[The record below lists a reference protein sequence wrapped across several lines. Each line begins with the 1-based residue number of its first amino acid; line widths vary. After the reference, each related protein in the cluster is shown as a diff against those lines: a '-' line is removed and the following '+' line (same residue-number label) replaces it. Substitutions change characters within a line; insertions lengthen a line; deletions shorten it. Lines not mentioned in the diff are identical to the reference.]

1 MIVIL
6 EGLSMEYIQKIE
18 NKVQELLDNESLSAA
33 KIGRDTGLSAG
44 MIKHLRT
51 GYKTLDVTKFENI
64 KKLYE
69 YQLALEEADKEE
81 V

>member
-1 MIVIL
+1 
-6 EGLSMEYIQKIE
+6 MEYIQKIE

-51 GYKTLDVTKFENI
+51 GYKTLHVTKFENI

-69 YQLALEEADKEE
+69 YQLALEEADKE
-81 V
+81 

>member
-1 MIVIL
+1 
-6 EGLSMEYIQKIE
+6 MEYIQKIE

-51 GYKTLDVTKFENI
+51 GYKTLDVTKI
-64 KKLYE
+64 RE
-69 YQLALEEADKEE
+69 YQK
-81 V
+81 VI